1 MDWIIDG
8 SKGIELA
15 FARICM
21 YLLCGGSIGALRK
34 RALHA
39 SEEFA
44 VDGMDCNI
52 VWRYIELL

>member
-15 FARICM
+15 FARVFT
-21 YLLCGGSIGALRK
+21 YLLCGGSVGLRK
-34 RALHA
+34 PALHT
-39 SEEFA
+39 SEGFA